1 MPASYEIK
9 LRVPFHDLD
18 PMQVVWHGH
27 YFKYLDRARFG
38 LFEKAG
44 IDLYRYQVEQQ
55 FLFPI
60 IKNSIKH
67 IAPLGPNDEFICK
80 ASVTEA
86 RYKIA
91 MAFEIR
97 IAATGKICARCKSEQ
112 VAVKTPAMELEFEIP
127 ADIRK
132 ALGFD

>member
-1 MPASYEIK
+1 MPASFEIK

-18 PMQVVWHGH
+18 PMQVVWHGN
-27 YFKYLDRARFG
+27 YFKYFDMARFG

-44 IDLYRYQVEQQ
+44 IDLYRYQVENQ

-60 IKNSIKH
+60 TKNSVKH
-67 IAPLGPNDEFICK
+67 IAPLGHKDEFICK
-80 ASVTEA
+80 ATVTEA

-97 IAATGKICARCKSEQ
+97 LAGSGKICARSTSEQ
-112 VAVKTPAMELEFEIP
+112 VAVKTPDMELEFEIP

>member
-1 MPASYEIK
+1 MPASFEIQLK
-9 LRVPFHDLD
+9 VPFHDLD
-18 PMQVVWHGH
+18 PMQVVWHGN
-27 YFKYLDRARFG
+27 YFKHFDQARFG

-44 IDLYRYQVEQQ
+44 IDLYRYQLEKQ

-60 IKNSIKH
+60 TKNAIKH
-67 IAPLGPNDEFICK
+67 IAPLGPNDDFICK
-80 ASVTEA
+80 ATVTEA

-97 IAATGKICARCKSEQ
+97 LATTGKLCARCTSEQ
-112 VAVKTPAMELEFEIP
+112 VAVKTPSMELEFEIP
-127 ADIRK
+127 KDIRK